1 MTGRNTVESVRQ
13 RLINKARERQATA
26 NEIMQYYA
34 MERFLYR
41 LGCSPHRD
49 RFVLKGALML
59 LAWHLERSRATRDID
74 LLGFTNNSPEN
85 LKSLLADICRVEVAV
100 DDGMTFDPST
110 IKTLRIKEDAE
121 YEGVRATFT
130 GYLGTARFPM
140 QIDIGF
146 NDIITPGP
154 QRLAYPALL
163 EFPPPELNGYTP
175 ETVIAEK
182 LEAMIMLAALNT
194 RMKDFFD
201 IWLMSRHLTFNLKSL
216 CTAIRN
222 TLERRGTAWNAK
234 PTILFN
240 EEIWTEKQIQWTA
253 FLRKSKI
260 NYAPATFSEVAAA
273 IRIFLDPVT
282 DVLIKPASETDSVW
296 RPPGPWNT

>member
-13 RLINKARERQATA
+13 RLINKARERQVTA
-26 NEIMQYYA
+26 NEVMQFYA

-41 LGCSPHRD
+41 LSCSPHRD

-59 LAWHLERSRATRDID
+59 MAWNLERSRATRDID
-74 LLGFTNNSPEN
+74 LLGFTNNSPDN
-85 LKSLLADICRVEVAV
+85 LKKLLADICSVDVPV

-110 IKTLRIKEDAE
+110 IKTIRIKEDAE
-121 YEGVRATFT
+121 YEGVRATFM
-130 GYLGTARFPM
+130 GHLGTARFPM

-146 NDIITPGP
+146 NDVITPGP
-154 QRLAYPALL
+154 QPVDYPALL
-163 EFPPPELNGYTP
+163 EFPPPTLKGYTP

-182 LEAMIMLAALNT
+182 IEAMIMLDALNT

-201 IWLMSRHLTFNLKSL
+201 VWLMSRHLTFDLHGL

-222 TLERRGTAWNAK
+222 TLGRRGTGWNAQ
-234 PTILFN
+234 PTILTN
-240 EEIWTEKQIQWTA
+240 QEIWTEKQIQWAA

-260 NYAPATFSEVAAA
+260 NYAPTSFSEVAVA
-273 IRIFLDPVT
+273 IRIFLEPIT
-282 DVLIKPASETDSVW
+282 GALQKPSTQTDSTW
-296 RPPGPWNT
+296 EPPGPWKK